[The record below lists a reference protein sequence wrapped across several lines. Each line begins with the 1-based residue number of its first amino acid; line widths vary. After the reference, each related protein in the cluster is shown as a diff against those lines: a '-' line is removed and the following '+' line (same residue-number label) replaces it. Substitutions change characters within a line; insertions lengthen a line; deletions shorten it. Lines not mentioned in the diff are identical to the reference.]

1 MLEYTQMQLRLR
13 KGQAMLEYVLA
24 FAALVGVIAVTG
36 YLLTASQYAVTRT
49 ERLVGSD
56 YP

>member
-1 MLEYTQMQLRLR
+1 MSKRPAVGR
-13 KGQAMLEYVLA
+13 AGQAAVEYVLA
-24 FAALVGVIAVTG
+24 LAALLGVAAISW
-36 YLLTASQYAVTRT
+36 YLVSASKSSVERT

>member
-1 MLEYTQMQLRLR
+1 MKHRSR
-13 KGQAMLEYVLA
+13 NGQAMLEYVLA
-24 FAALVGVIAVTG
+24 FAALLGVIAVTG
-36 YLLTASQYAVTRT
+36 YLLTASKYSVERT